1 MFACTHYWVTGRSGD
16 KKMIIEA
23 IQEFLGDVPKGYE
36 VLEYVLGGTALLFI
50 VRSAF
55 IFLGSVF
62 GRLSEL

>member
-1 MFACTHYWVTGRSGD
+1 
-16 KKMIIEA
+16 MIIEA